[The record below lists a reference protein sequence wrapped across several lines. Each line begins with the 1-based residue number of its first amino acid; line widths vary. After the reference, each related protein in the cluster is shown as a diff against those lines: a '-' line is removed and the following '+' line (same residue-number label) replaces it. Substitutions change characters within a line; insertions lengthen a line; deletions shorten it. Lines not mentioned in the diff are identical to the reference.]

1 MSEQNQKKFLRLAR
15 RGEVVEVE
23 RDPEEIVRKRA
34 AEVLSKLEKVTLI
47 NAH

>member
-23 RDPEEIVRKRA
+23 RGREEIVRKGA

-47 NAH
+47 DAH